1 MSARHHHWLPILAAA
16 LGIALF
22 AGMDA
27 AMKAVALAIGAY
39 SGMLW
44 RQLFAT
50 AWSAP
55 AYFRSRA
62 GWPSRAAFRFH
73 LMRGA
78 VGAAMAVLWFHGLA
92 RLPMAEAIALSF
104 IAPLVALYL
113 AAAMLAERV
122 SRRSIGAS
130 LLGLAGMLILL
141 WARLGTGGE
150 RHLDGVAA
158 ILASAMLY
166 AWNLILMR
174 QQSQV
179 ASPAEVSFFQSLIS
193 GAWLLLALPP
203 AMLLD
208 PALPAIPPSLPVW
221 GLLALSAALA
231 VTSLFLLSWAY
242 GREEAQVL
250 VPIEYSAFLWA
261 LALGAIFYADP
272 LRWTTLAGAALIVLG
287 CLLAARRPRHVSP
300 VIEAVV

>member
-1 MSARHHHWLPILAAA
+1 MRQRHHVLPILAAA

-27 AMKAVALAIGAY
+27 AMKAVALGIGAY

-55 AYFRSRA
+55 AYFGSRQA
-62 GWPSRAAFRFH
+62 WPSRAALRFH
-73 LMRGA
+73 VMRGG
-78 VGAAMAVLWFHGLA
+78 VGAVMAVLWFHGLS

-104 IAPLVALYL
+104 IAPLIALYL
-113 AAAMLAERV
+113 AALLLGETV
-122 SRRSIGAS
+122 SRRSMAAS
-130 LLGLAGMLILL
+130 LLGLAGMLVLL

-158 ILASAMLY
+158 ILASAVLY

-179 ASPAEVSFFQSLIS
+179 ASPAEVSFFQSVVS
-193 GAWLLLALPP
+193 GAWLLLALPL
-203 AMLLD
+203 AMLAD
-208 PALPAIPPSLPVW
+208 PALPAVPAGAFLWSM
-221 GLLALSAALA
+221 LALSAALA

-261 LALGAIFYADP
+261 LVLGAIFYADP
-272 LRWTTLAGAALIVLG
+272 LRPSTIAGAALIVLG

-300 VIEAVV
+300 VVEAAV

>member
-1 MSARHHHWLPILAAA
+1 MRQRHHLLPILAAA
-16 LGIALF
+16 LGIGLF

-44 RQLFAT
+44 RQLFASL
-50 AWSAP
+50 WSAP
-55 AYFRSRA
+55 AYFRTRSA
-62 GWPSRAAFRFH
+62 WPSRAAFRFH

-78 VGAAMAVLWFHGLA
+78 VGAAMAVLWFHGLS

-104 IAPLVALYL
+104 IAPLIALYL
-113 AAAMLAERV
+113 AAVLLKEKV
-122 SRRSIGAS
+122 SRQSLWAS
-130 LLGLAGMLILL
+130 LLGLSGMAVLL
-141 WARLGTGGE
+141 WARIGSGGE

-158 ILASAMLY
+158 VLASAVLY

-193 GAWLLLALPP
+193 GGWLLLALPL
-203 AMLLD
+203 AMLID
-208 PALPAIPPSLPVW
+208 PALPGVPRGAFLW
-221 GLLALSAALA
+221 GMLALSAALA

-261 LALGAIFYADP
+261 LGLGAIFYADP

-300 VIEAVV
+300 AIEAAD